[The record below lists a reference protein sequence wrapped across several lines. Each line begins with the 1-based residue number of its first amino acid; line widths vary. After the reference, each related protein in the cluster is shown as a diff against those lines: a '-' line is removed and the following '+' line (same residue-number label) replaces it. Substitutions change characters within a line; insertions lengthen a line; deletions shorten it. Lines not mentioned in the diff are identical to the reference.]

1 MQYYGTR
8 GNRQRSKQSETCFK
22 QMRRERVYFDQTQEQ
37 KFKNKSGVSR
47 HARQGVRQPPWLKL
61 IALFKRTRLLS
72 NFEILQFSSRATAP
86 DQVLRRTKDQVSL
99 SEITQFFAV

>member
-1 MQYYGTR
+1 MWG
-8 GNRQRSKQSETCFK
+8 
-22 QMRRERVYFDQTQEQ
+22 RRARVYFDQTQEQ
-37 KFKNKSGVSR
+37 KFKNKSGVRR

-86 DQVLRRTKDQVSL
+86 TKYFDGPKTKFL
-99 SEITQFFAV
+99 FEK